1 MPSFSAPLLAVI
13 GHVQRAAA
21 VLAHQGGWDE
31 FLMVAAPVGIFAA
44 LLFSANRRAA
54 RLQQQ
59 LDERSEGETR
69 PDGSPAERRHAEEP
83 RNEHRGPI

>member
-1 MPSFSAPLLAVI
+1 MPSFSAPQLAVI

-54 RLQQQ
+54 RLEQGGE
-59 LDERSEGETR
+59 DEAEGTD
-69 PDGSPAERRHAEEP
+69 PVLGAEPP
-83 RNEHRGPI
+83 RNERGGPT